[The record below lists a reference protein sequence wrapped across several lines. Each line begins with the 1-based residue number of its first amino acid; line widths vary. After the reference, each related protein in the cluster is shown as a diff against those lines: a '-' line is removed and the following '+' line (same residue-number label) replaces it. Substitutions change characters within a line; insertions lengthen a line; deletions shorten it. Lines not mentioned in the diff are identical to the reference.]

1 MPVMPHVDSGI
12 GERVLSVA
20 LMLVSA
26 ALLGPTAARGTTPP
40 QARGGDPQD
49 AFLQWPLPPGA
60 EQYADLDGR
69 RMHQYVVEQ
78 AEISRRYRDKVHPK
92 FWGRIIGTSSDAE
105 SAEWLAGKF
114 RTIGLSDVRI
124 QKFDL
129 APQWFPRTYGV
140 TIRSGSDAFEVVS
153 AQPVYR
159 ATGTPPGGLEL
170 DAVYVGLGREADYS
184 GRDVRGK
191 AVFLYSML
199 GLSDSRQE
207 AAIRLATARGAAA
220 IFNVHMLPGNM
231 RYQAYPKPTNVP
243 TFTVGGDDGFAVHD
257 LIAGA
262 TPDSPVRVSLRLDV
276 EMVPDLETAIV
287 WGTLPG
293 ATDETI
299 FLIAHRDGWFDASG
313 DNASGVASILGL
325 AEHYARIPQVQR
337 RRTLVFLGIDG
348 HHNSGEGSAVG
359 QRWLTDHRAEIF
371 AKTALMINAEHP
383 STVQTIVRPRYT
395 LLSGVESE
403 DQLFWTNAYT
413 PQQWYAGGPSRPEL
427 ERIASNAFR
436 EFGVSLYL
444 EPLPRPPAGDL
455 GRHFRYV
462 PGVATSDFHHYFH
475 TDRET
480 PETVPWTGLEA
491 TTRAYARIIDEVN
504 ELPLSALSR
513 PEEPGTR

>member
-1 MPVMPHVDSGI
+1 MPLLDDRFGDRI
-12 GERVLSVA
+12 LSAA
-20 LMLVSA
+20 LMLVSV
-26 ALLGPTAARGTTPP
+26 LLAGRPASGVTPS
-40 QARGGDPQD
+40 QARAGDAQD
-49 AFLQWPLPPGA
+49 TFLQWPLPPGA
-60 EQYADLDGR
+60 ERYRDIDGR
-69 RMHQYVVEQ
+69 RMHRYVVEQ
-78 AEISRRYRDKVHPK
+78 AEISRRYRDAGHPK
-92 FWGRIIGTSSDAE
+92 FWGRIIGTSADAE

-114 RTIGLSDVRI
+114 RTIGLSDVRV

-129 APQWFPRTYGV
+129 APQWLPRAYGV
-140 TIRSGSDAFEVVS
+140 TVRSGDTTLEVVS

-159 ATGTPPGGLEL
+159 ATGTPPGGLDL
-170 DAVYVGLGREADYS
+170 PAAYVGLGREADYI
-184 GRDVRGK
+184 GRDVQGK

-199 GLSDSRQE
+199 GLPDSRQE

-220 IFNVHMLPGNM
+220 IFNVHMLPGSM

-243 TFTVGGDDGFAVHD
+243 TFTVGGDEGFAVHD
-257 LIAGA
+257 LIAA
-262 TPDSPVRVSLRLDV
+262 APPDRPVRVSVHLDV
-276 EMVPDLETAIV
+276 DLVPNLETAIV
-287 WGTLPG
+287 WGSLPG

-325 AEHYARIPQVQR
+325 AEHYAKIPQAQR

-403 DQLFWTNAYT
+403 DQLFWANTCTA
-413 PQQWYAGGPSRPEL
+413 QQWYAGGPSRPEL
-427 ERIASNAFR
+427 QRIAVNAFR

-444 EPLPRPPAGDL
+444 DPLPRPPAGDL

-475 TDRET
+475 TDLET

-491 TTRAYARIIDEVN
+491 STRAYARIIDEVN
-504 ELPLSALSR
+504 ELPLSALQR
-513 PEEPGTR
+513 PEEPETR

>member
-1 MPVMPHVDSGI
+1 MPHLDRRN
-12 GERVLSVA
+12 GERILSVVLI
-20 LMLVSA
+20 LMST
-26 ALLGPTAARGTTPP
+26 ALLEPPDAHGTTPTQP
-40 QARGGDPQD
+40 PAGDVQD
-49 AFLQWPLPPGA
+49 AFLEWPLPPGA
-60 EQYADLDGR
+60 KQYADIDGR

-78 AEISRRYRDKVHPK
+78 AEISRRYRDRVHPK
-92 FWGRIIGTSSDAE
+92 FWGRIIGTSADAE
-105 SAEWLAGKF
+105 SAEWLSGKF

-129 APQWFPRTYGV
+129 APQWFPRTYSV
-140 TIRSGSDAFEVVS
+140 TVRSESTTFEVIS

-159 ATGTPPGGLEL
+159 AAGTPPGGLEL
-170 DAVYVGLGREADYS
+170 PAVYVGLGREADYI
-184 GRDVRGK
+184 GRDVQGK

-199 GLSDSRQE
+199 GLPDSRQE

-220 IFNVHMLPGNM
+220 IFNVHMLPGNL
-231 RYQAYPKPTNVP
+231 RYQAYPKPSNVP
-243 TFTVGGDDGFAVHD
+243 TFTVGGDDGVAVHD
-257 LIAGA
+257 LIAA
-262 TPDSPVRVSLRLDV
+262 APPDRPVRVSVRLDV
-276 EMVPDLETAIV
+276 ELVPDLETSIV
-287 WGTLPG
+287 WGSLPG
-293 ATDETI
+293 STDETI

-325 AEHYARIPQVQR
+325 AEHYARIPQAQR

-359 QRWLTDHRAEIF
+359 QRWLTEHRAEIF
-371 AKTALMINAEHP
+371 PGTALMINAEHP

-395 LLSGVESE
+395 LLSGAESE
-403 DQLFWTNAYT
+403 DQLFWTDTYT

-427 ERIASNAFR
+427 QRIAANAFR

-475 TDRET
+475 TDLET
-480 PETVPWTGLEA
+480 PDTVPWTGLEA
-491 TTRAYARIIDEVN
+491 STRAYARIIDEVN
-504 ELPLSALSR
+504 KLPLSALQR
-513 PEEPGTR
+513 PEEPGIP